1 MLSFEIILKSLHH
14 LKVMLDGFNI
24 SVHIAVQTTKSLSY
38 DYIQT
43 DCVVKMDDD
52 WDMPHEHLAYV
63 MELWKQQFFDHLVEF
78 AHQGRSHTIKN
89 NTYWQERR
97 TGVNG
102 I

>member
-1 MLSFEIILKSLHH
+1 
-14 LKVMLDGFNI
+14 MLDGCNI
-24 SVHIAVQTTKSLSY
+24 SVHIAVQTTKSLSD

-52 WDMPHEHLAYV
+52 WDMPHAHLTYV
-63 MELWKQQFFDHLVEF
+63 MGLLKQQFFDHLIGF

-89 NTYWQERR
+89 NTYWQERH
-97 TGVNG
+97 TGGND